1 MLNIFI
7 DLFHKEVLVFLQ
19 TWRQPPSQPCHNYLT
34 FPSVL
39 FQGQEI
45 FNTYGNLANCHLLQ
59 SYGFVEEELPNPY
72 DMVRHS
78 FNIHYTL

>member
-1 MLNIFI
+1 MNIFI
-7 DLFHKEVLVFLQ
+7 DPFYKEVLVFPQ
-19 TWRQPPSQPCHNYLT
+19 TWRQPPSHDHVTINVSFC
-34 FPSVL
+34 VL